1 MRIIV
6 MDANHS
12 LDENHSSGCESQIFI
27 HSLDVTV
34 HECESQA
41 GCKSQFG
48 CESQSMDANLRLD
61 MNHSMYANN
70 MQFGC

>member
-1 MRIIV
+1 MRLIV
-6 MDANHS
+6 LDANHS
-12 LDENHSSGCESQIFI
+12 FDANQNSGCESQIFI
-27 HSLDVTV
+27 HSLDVIV
-34 HECESQA
+34 HGGESQA

-61 MNHSMYANN
+61 ANHSMYANN